1 MEAADNI
8 GVIID
13 SSTMMLLILVI
24 ILFQS
29 VYIVLPRNELYEK
42 YVLRDAPAT
51 PGTEETED
59 EEPVLVQ

>member
-1 MEAADNI
+1 
-8 GVIID
+8 
-13 SSTMMLLILVI
+13 I